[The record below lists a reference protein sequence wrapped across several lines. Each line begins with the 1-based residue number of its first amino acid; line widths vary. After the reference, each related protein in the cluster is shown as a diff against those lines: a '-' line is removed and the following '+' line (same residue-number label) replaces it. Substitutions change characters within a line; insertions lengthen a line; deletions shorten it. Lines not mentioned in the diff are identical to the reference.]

1 MREPTANLFLI
12 QNATGTYHQALGSEM
27 VSERREKKDNVGN
40 FGINYKDKLREEET
54 ILKKE
59 EEEEEVF

>member
-12 QNATGTYHQALGSEM
+12 QNATGTYRQALGSEM

-40 FGINYKDKLREEET
+40 FGISYKDKLREEET
-54 ILKKE
+54 ILKKK
-59 EEEEEVF
+59 EEEEVF